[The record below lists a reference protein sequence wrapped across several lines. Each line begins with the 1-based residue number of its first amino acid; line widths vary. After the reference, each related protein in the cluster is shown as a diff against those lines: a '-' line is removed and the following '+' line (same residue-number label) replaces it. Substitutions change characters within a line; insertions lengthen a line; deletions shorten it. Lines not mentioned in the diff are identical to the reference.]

1 MELRQLRYFVK
12 IADMGSMSRASRA
25 LHISQPSLSQQVA
38 QLEDEVGARLLT
50 RLPSGVTMTIE
61 GEAFY
66 RQARQILR
74 QVDDLPGVATQ
85 AQTRLTGAISV
96 TFVYT
101 QAVQYGL
108 PLLVKLRERYPG
120 IDLELFDNTSSDALQ
135 GVASGRRELG
145 VLVNAHDAALL
156 DSEPVFEEELFLVSN
171 PAQAPAGECIALT
184 EVSKLPLILPSRSE
198 VGYEPSVLDEIPG
211 LQLGSGEPPA
221 PARMLANSVGVFRQA
236 VLTGTAHAFQP
247 WGAVRDDIQSGTM
260 KATPIEPRRA
270 RTVYVS
276 TARGAALSQV
286 ASAVRQVLLEVIR
299 EEWRQGHTRGCLL
312 GTLAD
317 PKDVAP

>member
-1 MELRQLRYFVK
+1 MELRQLRYFVS

-25 LHISQPSLSQQVA
+25 LYISQPSLSQQVA

-50 RLPSGVTMTIE
+50 RLPSGVAMTVE

-74 QVDDLPGVATQ
+74 QVEDLPGIANQ
-85 AQTRLTGAISV
+85 ARSQLTGAISV

-108 PLLVKLRERYPG
+108 PLLVKLRERHPG
-120 IDLELFDNTSSDALQ
+120 IHLELFDNTSSDALQ
-135 GVASGRRELG
+135 GVASGRRDLG
-145 VLVNAHDAALL
+145 VLVNSHDAALL
-156 DSEPVFEEELFLVSN
+156 DSEPVFEEELFLVSH
-171 PAQAPAGECIALT
+171 PDQAPAAESISLS

-198 VGYEPSVLDEIPG
+198 VGYETSVYDEIPG
-211 LQLGSGEPPA
+211 LDSDAAESA
-221 PARMLANSVGVFRQA
+221 DPARLLANSVGVFRQA

-247 WGAVRDDIQSGTM
+247 WGAVRDDIQMGTM
-260 KATPIEPRRA
+260 RATPIEPKRA
-270 RTVYVS
+270 RMVYVS

-286 ASAVRQVLLEVIR
+286 ATAVRQVLLEVIR
-299 EEWRQGHTRGCLL
+299 EEWRQGHVRGRLL
-312 GTLAD
+312 GSLAEMGNS
-317 PKDVAP
+317 PQ